1 MRGGGGERVRS
12 ARGWQRVHHRAATRP
27 PREIEALAPPP
38 RGQEGAAP
46 PLLSRCPGEGRRQRR
61 GRCDRRFTG
70 KRRAAGA
77 GRGPRGR
84 PRVGR
89 VSGRAR
95 LRAEG
100 LPRCPSA
107 ARGGACGGKGGRPR
121 ADAGASGPRLTVA
134 ARRAV
139 RAGPQRRV
147 GVCQRGTE
155 SQNPAWF
162 TK

>member
-1 MRGGGGERVRS
+1 MRS

-89 VSGRAR
+89 VQGGQGCGLRGCLGALRRRAGGRAAGR
-95 LRAEG
+95 EAGPGPTRERAG
-100 LPRCPSA
+100 LASRWRRGERSEQGPSA
-107 ARGGACGGKGGRPR
+107 GWGC
-121 ADAGASGPRLTVA
+121 ASGEPSHKTRPGSKNKVL
-134 ARRAV
+134 
-139 RAGPQRRV
+139 
-147 GVCQRGTE
+147 
-155 SQNPAWF
+155 
-162 TK
+162 